1 MADII
6 GKNLLSE
13 RMAKQAAAIEPQM
26 LLRPILKTDGADC
39 PQWKK
44 VHFGYATGRN
54 MCVQYINVC
63 VCYVRIIET
72 NKCFMW
78 LPKPVK

>member
-26 LLRPILKTDGADC
+26 LLRPILKTA
-39 PQWKK
+39 
-44 VHFGYATGRN
+44 
-54 MCVQYINVC
+54 
-63 VCYVRIIET
+63 
-72 NKCFMW
+72 
-78 LPKPVK
+78 L